1 MGSPATILD
10 VAESVALAIIVVAI
24 GLTIVR
30 LVRGPHFADRAVA
43 VDLLATLAVAFLGA
57 FAIRS
62 DQPVLIDVALALAL
76 VGFVATVAFARFIE
90 RRQPTHTRADCG

>member
-1 MGSPATILD
+1 MGWPATILE
-10 VAESVALAIIVVAI
+10 VAATVALAVIVLAI

-30 LVRGPHFADRAVA
+30 LVRGPDFADRAVA

-57 FAIRS
+57 FAIRT

-90 RRQPTHTRADCG
+90 RRQPTYTRADRG